1 MGARRRRRRWDD
13 APLALSWMQAHTL
26 GQPDTLSAQTAPATP
41 KKGRI
46 LDRETT
52 KRRRPFWQEQRPL
65 REQNRRQRRSLRR
78 PRRPL
83 RRADPVRRGNAR
95 KLTVAPLVAEADKSR
110 RLEWG

>member
-52 KRRRPFWQEQRPL
+52 KETAILARAKATKRTKQAAEKVTKAAKKATKKGRPSKKGKCKKVDRCPF
-65 REQNRRQRRSLRR
+65 S
-78 PRRPL
+78 
-83 RRADPVRRGNAR
+83 RGSGQVTSAGMGN
-95 KLTVAPLVAEADKSR
+95 
-110 RLEWG
+110 